1 MRRTRAAPRASL
13 DECLPEDVV
22 KRTKKKKKKA
32 NQVHNYTNC
41 CEGTVFMSELS
52 NIQ

>member
-22 KRTKKKKKKA
+22 KRTKKNTRAKKE
-32 NQVHNYTNC
+32 NRWTLGQRCH
-41 CEGTVFMSELS
+41 
-52 NIQ
+52 

>member
-22 KRTKKKKKKA
+22 KRTKKKKKQTKYIITQIAVKA
-32 NQVHNYTNC
+32 QC
-41 CEGTVFMSELS
+41 S
-52 NIQ
+52 

>member
-22 KRTKKKKKKA
+22 KRTKKKKKKQTKYIITQIA
-32 NQVHNYTNC
+32 VKAQC
-41 CEGTVFMSELS
+41 S
-52 NIQ
+52 